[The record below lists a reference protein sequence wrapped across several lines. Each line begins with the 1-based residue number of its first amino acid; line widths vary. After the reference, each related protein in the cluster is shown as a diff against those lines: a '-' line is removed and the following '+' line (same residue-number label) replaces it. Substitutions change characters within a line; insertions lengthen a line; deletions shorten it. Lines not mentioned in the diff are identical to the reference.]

1 MKKILLLILLL
12 TYGNSFLFG
21 QESNPNQ
28 PIGKLVN
35 IGGRNLHVIAV
46 GEGRPTVVLMAG
58 GGAYA
63 IDWALVQPKVAN
75 LTRVLSYDRAG
86 LGWSDSGPKDETVE
100 QTVSDLHKLLKKNK
114 EKGPFILVGASISG
128 IYITAYQKKY
138 PKEVAGIIFSN
149 CANKVGLKTKT
160 KEGLVWELTESE
172 IASNYPLPVSLKDKK
187 PTFSIRS
194 PFDKLPENLQKIR
207 VGLDEKNWE
216 AFEPTKFTAAG
227 LLSWRKEFLKIFHD
241 TEAGKPFAM
250 GNWPVIVLA
259 EYEMPGDSVRNT
271 RDRSAP
277 RLSYLSSNTL
287 HIKVPKGHEI
297 HLYNPAIL
305 NDAIEKLIIAVR
317 NKTPLR

>member
-12 TYGNSFLFG
+12 TFGNSFLFA
-21 QESNPNQ
+21 QASNPNQ

-46 GEGRPTVVLMAG
+46 GEGKPTVVLMAG

-63 IDWALVQPKVAN
+63 IDLALVQPQVAK

-100 QTVSDLHKLLKKNK
+100 QTVSDLHELLKKNK
-114 EKGPFILVGASISG
+114 EKGPFILVGASISS
-128 IYITAYQKKY
+128 IYITAYQSQY
-138 PKEVAGIIFSN
+138 PKEVAGIIFAN
-149 CANKVGLKTKT
+149 CSNKVGLKAKT
-160 KEGLVWELTESE
+160 KEGLVWELSESE
-172 IASNYPLPVSLKDKK
+172 IASNYPLPASLKDKK
-187 PTFSIRS
+187 PTFSIGS

-227 LLSWRKEFLKIFHD
+227 ILSWRKEFLNIFQD

-250 GNWPVIVLA
+250 GKLPIIVLA
-259 EYEMPGDSVRNT
+259 EYEMPGDSVRNM

-287 HIKVPKGHEI
+287 HVKVPKGHEI

-305 NDAIEKLIIAVR
+305 HDAIEKLIIAVR
-317 NKTPLR
+317 NKTP